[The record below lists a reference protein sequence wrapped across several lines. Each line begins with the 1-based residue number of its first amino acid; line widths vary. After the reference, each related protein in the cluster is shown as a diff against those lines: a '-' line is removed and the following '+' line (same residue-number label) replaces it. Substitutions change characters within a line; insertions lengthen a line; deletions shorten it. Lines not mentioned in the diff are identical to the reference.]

1 VRVGNY
7 VKLVAFIVVIAVAA
21 ASGAPQDRSTIARVA
36 VFALI
41 VTAAVGLMDLA
52 RRRSPL
58 PEASVFEPQAER
70 ASAPSLPADLERLGV
85 EVRAFSAPLEAG
97 ATQVPGA
104 LRRACRVIAAG
115 RLARHGD
122 LRLDEPAD
130 AAACAEACGPDL
142 WAALDGQPTAMDPDA
157 LARALERL

>member
-1 VRVGNY
+1 MKVGNY

-41 VTAAVGLMDLA
+41 VTAAVGLMDVA

-58 PEASVFEPQAER
+58 PEASVFEPHVER
-70 ASAPSLPADLERLGV
+70 AAAPSLPADLERLGV
-85 EVRAFSAPLEAG
+85 EVRAFSVPLEAG

-104 LRRACRVIAAG
+104 LTPGLPRHRGRATRPPRRPAPRRTVRCR
-115 RLARHGD
+115 RLRGGM
-122 LRLDEPAD
+122 RP
-130 AAACAEACGPDL
+130 
-142 WAALDGQPTAMDPDA
+142 
-157 LARALERL
+157 